1 MSELL
6 DELRGGLIVSVQ
18 AWPGSALDD
27 PHVIAA
33 MARAAQE
40 GDAVAVRVQ
49 GVANLRAVRAR
60 VQVPIVGL
68 IKRDYPGYEPY
79 ITPTLDEVAAIAETG
94 ADIVAFDATARARP
108 GSTRL
113 GGIVEAIHGAGRLA
127 MADCATLEEGRT
139 AAALGADLVATTLC
153 GYTAET
159 AGTPLPALDLVA
171 ALRAVRGD
179 GGARTDTTFVV
190 CEGGVHSP
198 CQVRAALDAGAD
210 AVVVG
215 TAITNVDWL
224 VREFAGSTDTARN
237 RYRYRP

>member
-1 MSELL
+1 VSLL

-40 GDAVAVRVQ
+40 GDAVGVRVQ
-49 GVANLRAVRAR
+49 GAANLRAVRAR

-68 IKRDYPGYEPY
+68 IKRHYSGYEPY
-79 ITPTLDEVAAIAETG
+79 ITPTVEEVTEIAGAG
-94 ADIVAFDATARARP
+94 ADIVAFDATARPRP
-108 GSTRL
+108 GNARAEAL
-113 GGIVEAIHGAGRLA
+113 IEAIHAAGLLA

-139 AAALGADLVATTLC
+139 AVDFGADVVATTLC
-153 GYTAET
+153 GYTSET
-159 AGTPLPALDLVA
+159 AGSVLPALGLVS
-171 ALRAVRGD
+171 ALRRAA
-179 GGARTDTTFVV
+179 GANGSGFIV

-198 CQVRAALDAGAD
+198 DQLRAALDAGAD

-237 RYRYRP
+237 RYRQRP

>member
-1 MSELL
+1 VSVL

-18 AWPGSALDD
+18 AWAGSALDD

-49 GVANLRAVRAR
+49 GVENLRAVRSR

-68 IKRDYPGYEPY
+68 IKRAYPGFEPY
-79 ITPTLDEVAAIAETG
+79 ITPTPDEVSAVAGAG
-94 ADIVAFDATARARP
+94 ADLIAFDATARPRP
-108 GSTRL
+108 GGTSL
-113 GGIVEAIHGAGRLA
+113 EALIETIHAAGRLA
-127 MADCATLEEGRT
+127 MADCATLEEGK
-139 AAALGADLVATTLC
+139 AAARLGADVLATTLC

-159 AGTPLPALDLVA
+159 KGASLPALELVA
-171 ALRAVRGD
+171 ALRQVTGD
-179 GGARTDTTFVV
+179 GGFIV

-198 CQVRAALDAGAD
+198 DQLRAALDAGAD

-237 RYRYRP
+237 RYR

>member
-1 MSELL
+1 VSELSLL

-40 GDAVAVRVQ
+40 GDAVGVRVQ
-49 GVANLRAVRAR
+49 GVANLRAVRGR

-68 IKRDYPGYEPY
+68 IKREYPGYEPY
-79 ITPTLDEVAAIAETG
+79 ITPTLEEVTAIAGAG
-94 ADIVAFDATARARP
+94 ADLIAFDATGRKRP
-108 GSTRL
+108 GDARL
-113 GGIVEAIHGAGRLA
+113 ETLVAAIHAAGRLA
-127 MADCATLEEGRT
+127 VADCATLEEGRT
-139 AAALGADLVATTLC
+139 AARLGADVVATTLC
-153 GYTAET
+153 GYTSET
-159 AGTPLPALDLVA
+159 AGTPLPALELVA
-171 ALRAVRGD
+171 ALRQALGD
-179 GGARTDTTFVV
+179 TGFVV

-198 CQVRAALDAGAD
+198 DQVRAALDAGAD

-237 RYRYRP
+237 RYR

>member
-1 MSELL
+1 MSLL

-27 PHVIAA
+27 PTVIAA

-68 IKRDYPGYEPY
+68 IKREYPGFEPY
-79 ITPTLDEVAAIAETG
+79 ITPTLEEVTAVIEAG
-94 ADIVAFDATARARP
+94 ADIVAFDATARPRP
-108 GSTRL
+108 AATRL
-113 GGIVEAIHGAGRLA
+113 ETLVAAVHDAGRLA

-139 AAALGADLVATTLC
+139 AARLGADVVATTLC

-159 AGTPLPALDLVA
+159 AGTALPALEFVA
-171 ALRAVRGD
+171 ALRQTGD
-179 GGARTDTTFVV
+179 AGAFVV

-198 CQVRAALDAGAD
+198 DQLRAALDAGAD

-237 RYRYRP
+237 RYRQRT

>member
-1 MSELL
+1 MDSLL
-6 DELRGGLIVSVQ
+6 EELRGGLIVSVQ

-40 GDAVAVRVQ
+40 GDAVAVRIQ

-60 VQVPIVGL
+60 VEVPIVGL
-68 IKRDYPGYEPY
+68 VKREYPGFEPY
-79 ITPTLDEVAAIAETG
+79 ITPTLEEVTAIAEAG
-94 ADIVAFDATARARP
+94 ADLIAFDATARPRP
-108 GSTRL
+108 AGTQL
-113 GGIVEAIHGAGRLA
+113 EALIDAVHAAGKLA

-139 AAALGADLVATTLC
+139 AAALGADVVATTLC
-153 GYTAET
+153 GYTADT
-159 AGTPLPALDLVA
+159 AGTPLPALSLVS
-171 ALRAVRGD
+171 ALRHARGD
-179 GGARTDTTFVV
+179 ASAFVV

-198 CQVRAALDAGAD
+198 DQLRAALHAGAD

-237 RYRYRP
+237 RYR

>member
-1 MSELL
+1 LL

-49 GVANLRAVRAR
+49 GAENLAAVRQR
-60 VQVPIVGL
+60 VQLPIVGL
-68 IKRDYPGYEPY
+68 VKREYPGYEPH
-79 ITPTLDEVAAIAETG
+79 ITATLADVAVVTAAGAE
-94 ADIVAFDATARARP
+94 IVAFDATARPHPSGTGLQA
-108 GSTRL
+108 L
-113 GGIVEAIHGAGRLA
+113 VEAIHAAGRLA

-139 AAALGADLVATTLC
+139 AAGLGADMVATTLC
-153 GYTAET
+153 GYTAAT
-159 AGTPLPALDLVA
+159 VGTPLPALDLVA
-171 ALRAVRGD
+171 DLRGTLGD
-179 GGARTDTTFVV
+179 GAFVV

-198 CQVRAALDAGAD
+198 DQLRAALDAGAD

-224 VREFAGSTDTARN
+224 VREFAGSTDIARN
-237 RYRYRP
+237 RYR